1 MSMQLN
7 QSWQEAWQA
16 AQQWVQ
22 HHSPWELVFKGGSAS
37 QCELELH
44 AVVKHRGPG
53 VLWEGGAR
61 QAHLLFC
68 NGPVTEHCRDRLQ
81 TIYDDLHSPKYV
93 VAFGTRAISS
103 DAYQSCEQVTTHVD
117 EAIPVDV
124 YVLSFPPRPEALVD
138 AVQALLL
145 PLLTEHAQAISRVAG
160 EDMPAEVVLRRLA
173 QRNAPPTP
181 EELLGDHRLAERPP
195 V

>member
-1 MSMQLN
+1 MNRQLD

-16 AQQWVQ
+16 AQHWVQ
-22 HHSPWELVFKGGSAS
+22 QNSPWELVFKGGSAS
-37 QCELELH
+37 ACELELH

-61 QAHLLFC
+61 QAYILFC
-68 NGPVTEHCRDRLQ
+68 NGPVTEYSRERLQ
-81 TIYDDLHSPKYV
+81 SVYAEMHPPKYV
-93 VAFGTRAISS
+93 VAFGTRAMSTE
-103 DAYQSCEQVTTHVD
+103 AYEACPQVVGHVD

-124 YVLSFPPRPEALVD
+124 YVLSFPPRPEDLVE

-145 PLLTEHAQAISRVAG
+145 PLLTEHAEAISRVA
-160 EDMPAEVVLRRLA
+160 EEYVPAEVVLRRLA